1 MGFFDFLRKSNEK
14 EVLVETLKLSEVEFF
29 LDKKLEELNHKLGLS
44 IQQTKTEISEEISR
58 LKNNLENLA
67 NAELKNKEIPERA
80 KQIMEGNRQIYIQK
94 TNTLIEKI
102 IFPEKS
108 RDLLEFTKTFDK
120 ELDAFDKG
128 ISKSHHIMEEFFVEK
143 ASVVAV
149 NIKKIDKL
157 FKELKKSIESSDI
170 WKIEKLKEQSS
181 IIIKE
186 ISRKEENKN
195 TLNILDKEI
204 ITLGKEVKIKEDQIA
219 KFKQEDSYR
228 KYTSQLNSK
237 EKAQQELINLESVL
251 RHSFSEIEPALKKYE
266 NLSQNKL
273 AKKYLED
280 PLGALLE
287 DQELEISTI
296 FDAIKKAIIKGEITL
311 KDTKKDRVM
320 NELFI
325 LNKEFFQNFLSKR
338 TELRANLSETTKE
351 IENSLI
357 IKSLDELEKS
367 LFQDKASLHEKKSG
381 FEKLNKDIET
391 LNLSDLVSSLESEDT
406 RSERFNVSM
415 SLFNFSKPDFFS

>member
-44 IQQTKTEISEEISR
+44 IQQTKTEISEERSR

-143 ASVVAV
+143 ASVIAV
-149 NIKKIDKL
+149 SIKK
-157 FKELKKSIESSDI
+157 
-170 WKIEKLKEQSS
+170 
-181 IIIKE
+181 

-237 EKAQQELINLESVL
+237 EKAQQELIKLESVL
-251 RHSFSEIEPALKKYE
+251 RHSFSEIEPALKI
-266 NLSQNKL
+266 
-273 AKKYLED
+273 
-280 PLGALLE
+280 G
-287 DQELEISTI
+287 
-296 FDAIKKAIIKGEITL
+296 
-311 KDTKKDRVM
+311 
-320 NELFI
+320 
-325 LNKEFFQNFLSKR
+325 
-338 TELRANLSETTKE
+338 RA
-351 IENSLI
+351 
-357 IKSLDELEKS
+357 
-367 LFQDKASLHEKKSG
+367 
-381 FEKLNKDIET
+381 
-391 LNLSDLVSSLESEDT
+391 
-406 RSERFNVSM
+406 
-415 SLFNFSKPDFFS
+415 

>member
-1 MGFFDFLRKSNEK
+1 M
-14 EVLVETLKLSEVEFF
+14 
-29 LDKKLEELNHKLGLS
+29 
-44 IQQTKTEISEEISR
+44 
-58 LKNNLENLA
+58 
-67 NAELKNKEIPERA
+67 
-80 KQIMEGNRQIYIQK
+80 
-94 TNTLIEKI
+94 
-102 IFPEKS
+102 
-108 RDLLEFTKTFDK
+108 
-120 ELDAFDKG
+120 
-128 ISKSHHIMEEFFVEK
+128 
-143 ASVVAV
+143 
-149 NIKKIDKL
+149 
-157 FKELKKSIESSDI
+157 
-170 WKIEKLKEQSS
+170 
-181 IIIKE
+181 
-186 ISRKEENKN
+186 
-195 TLNILDKEI
+195 
-204 ITLGKEVKIKEDQIA
+204 
-219 KFKQEDSYR
+219 
-228 KYTSQLNSK
+228 
-237 EKAQQELINLESVL
+237 
-251 RHSFSEIEPALKKYE
+251 KKYE

-391 LNLSDLVSSLESEDT
+391 LNLSDLVSSLESEFK
-406 RSERFNVSM
+406 EKLNLNV
-415 SLFNFSKPDFFS
+415 KII

>member
-1 MGFFDFLRKSNEK
+1 
-14 EVLVETLKLSEVEFF
+14 
-29 LDKKLEELNHKLGLS
+29 
-44 IQQTKTEISEEISR
+44 
-58 LKNNLENLA
+58 
-67 NAELKNKEIPERA
+67 
-80 KQIMEGNRQIYIQK
+80 MEGNRQIYIQK

-143 ASVVAV
+143 ASVIAV
-149 NIKKIDKL
+149 SIKKIDKL
-157 FKELKKSIESSDI
+157 FKELKSAIESSDI

-391 LNLSDLVSSLESEDT
+391 LNLSDLVSSLESEFK
-406 RSERFNVSM
+406 EKLNLNV
-415 SLFNFSKPDFFS
+415 KII

>member
-143 ASVVAV
+143 ASVNAV
-149 NIKKIDKL
+149 SIKKIDKL
-157 FKELKKSIESSDI
+157 FKELKSAIESSDI

-357 IKSLDELEKS
+357 IKCLDELENS

-391 LNLSDLVSSLESEDT
+391 LNLSDQVSSLESEFK
-406 RSERFNVSM
+406 EKLNLNV
-415 SLFNFSKPDFFS
+415 KII

>member
-143 ASVVAV
+143 ASVIAV
-149 NIKKIDKL
+149 SIKKIDKL
-157 FKELKKSIESSDI
+157 FKELKSAIESSDI

-391 LNLSDLVSSLESEDT
+391 LNLSDLVSSLESEFK
-406 RSERFNVSM
+406 EKLNLNV
-415 SLFNFSKPDFFS
+415 KII